1 MSQLN
6 SQRTYLYLLYNEII
20 YDHLCNNYVNIL
32 TLNKSPEGALKPY
45 TKLMALTKPYTRDL
59 ITTTKECA
67 IVINNSITNNITS
80 FSTSAS
86 ASNSNCN
93 CNSNSNILTLNDLNE
108 FTEFLINNNYIIT
121 EHSYS
126 YNGNNNTSSN
136 STKKIIYSFK
146 ITL

>member
-20 YDHLCNNYVNIL
+20 YDQLCNNYVNIL

-80 FSTSAS
+80 FSN
-86 ASNSNCN
+86 SNSNSN

-126 YNGNNNTSSN
+126 NNATNNASN
-136 STKKIIYSFK
+136 NTKKIIYSFK